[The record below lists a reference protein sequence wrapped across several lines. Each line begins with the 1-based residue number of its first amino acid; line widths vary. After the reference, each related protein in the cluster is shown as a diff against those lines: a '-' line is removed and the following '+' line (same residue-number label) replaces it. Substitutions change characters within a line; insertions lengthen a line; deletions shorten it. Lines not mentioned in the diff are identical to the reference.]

1 MSTHEIQ
8 HLICHAGLFTF
19 IDGKKDEGMVVSRY
33 NIKEAQIEYYFI
45 PSKNLLA
52 YQAARS
58 HAEYSAYK
66 SLGTMID
73 ISNIAHAKLIN

>member
-8 HLICHAGLFTF
+8 HLICHRGQFTF
-19 IDGKKDEGMVVSRY
+19 IDGKQDEGMIVSRY

-45 PSKNLLA
+45 PSMNLLA

-58 HAEYSAYK
+58 HAGNHAYTQ
-66 SLGTMID
+66 LGRLVNIND
-73 ISNIAHAKLIN
+73 ILGAKLIN